1 MNDAGW
7 GRSERYRALPEDEK
21 KLLMGFV
28 NNAFLSAYRQWV
40 EDGKHRPLEDVIEL
54 TNRLVLGG
62 VNGFFG

>member
-1 MNDAGW
+1 
-7 GRSERYRALPEDEK
+7 
-21 KLLMGFV
+21 MGFV